1 MRREIRALFPEDQ
14 SLFFDTL
21 EIMYRTSWG
30 EGQAKYGNVW
40 RNAGVFA
47 RDHNNLAAQRSVKT
61 NTTHNAYRY
70 QPPNHPI
77 TPSRYHPNFSQRV

>member
-30 EGQAKYGNVW
+30 EGQANYGNVW

-47 RDHNNLAAQRSVKT
+47 RDHNN
-61 NTTHNAYRY
+61 
-70 QPPNHPI
+70 
-77 TPSRYHPNFSQRV
+77 